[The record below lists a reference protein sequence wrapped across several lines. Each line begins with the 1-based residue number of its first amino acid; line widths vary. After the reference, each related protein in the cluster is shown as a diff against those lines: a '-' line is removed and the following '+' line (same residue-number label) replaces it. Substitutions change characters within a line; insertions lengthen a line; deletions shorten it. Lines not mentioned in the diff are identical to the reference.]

1 MQNMWG
7 DSVLTYISTVF
18 FFTKARKSIQYEV
31 KRYPTVETGGILMGV
46 PLSNGNFLVTHATSA
61 GPNAIR
67 KPNTFKKD
75 WCYTLNVLD
84 YLEKRYSVIY
94 LGEWHSHT
102 SIGKPSFKDI
112 IAMKRVAHKNKA
124 PLLLLIVSGDGEKSF
139 YLVSPSFIKPEIKQL
154 LWVEV
159 NNTKDIY
166 SKYQVVAK

>member
-84 YLEKRYSVIY
+84 YLEKRRSEERRV
-94 LGEWHSHT
+94 
-102 SIGKPSFKDI
+102 GKECRYRGSAYYERK
-112 IAMKRVAHKNKA
+112 K
-124 PLLLLIVSGDGEKSF
+124 EK
-139 YLVSPSFIKPEIKQL
+139 
-154 LWVEV
+154 
-159 NNTKDIY
+159 
-166 SKYQVVAK
+166 